1 MQHAGLNS
9 EAIQVACTMGP
20 QCATMARMGGEK
32 TSQWTVCLDKHIQAT
47 DATNCIMTLGWK
59 MKVAQYHYNED
70 SCLQRL
76 SPLVRKH
83 PLETERVAGGSITAP
98 HCFRNFRPLPL
109 SELPE
114 R

>member
-20 QCATMARMGGEK
+20 QCATTARMGGEK

-76 SPLVRKH
+76 SPLVRKYKRREWLVEASQTRASLLCIA
-83 PLETERVAGGSITAP
+83 LETSDFCP
-98 HCFRNFRPLPL
+98 
-109 SELPE
+109 
-114 R
+114 